1 MECGSEWSFSI
12 TARNGGRRD
21 ASFNRLL
28 LGRKLRR
35 ILIVSRFEGSL
46 VVRRLDWKIE
56 DLAKLEKFIRDII
69 DLR

>member
-35 ILIVSRFEGSL
+35 ILIVLRFEGSL
-46 VVRRLDWKIE
+46 VVRRLDWKIVY
-56 DLAKLEKFIRDII
+56 
-69 DLR
+69 